1 MITPECEVGVLGS
14 GIVGLVSALCLSQAG
29 YRVTI
34 IARNLP
40 GDKTTEWA
48 SPWAGAIILPVDTD
62 DARDIRMQKTSFK
75 RYGALADQG
84 PETGVQRAKAS
95 EYWDNKQQLDK
106 PWYATFLEGFRTL
119 TSKELPPGTICGN
132 TFMAL
137 AVDPDVILV
146 WLMNLL
152 QSKYQVHSIKQEV
165 RSLAEAQQTTGCRVL
180 VNASGNGAAKLADDK
195 LVIPIR
201 GQTMLVSVAQH
212 PAAKAEASEI
222 KIRRGKEYTYII
234 PRIADPHT
242 AILGGIEQPG
252 DLTTAV
258 NTSLREDILRRVKEM
273 SQGALDDVDVQ
284 DDVLKDIVGFR
295 PGRETGYRL
304 EREGKVVHAY
314 GFAGTGYRYSFG
326 AAEEVVEL
334 VGEVMA
340 RPRL

>member
-1 MITPECEVGVLGS
+1 MVVPKCEVGVLGS
-14 GIVGLVSALCLSQAG
+14 GIVGLVSALCLSRAG

-34 IARNLP
+34 VARNLP

-48 SPWAGAIILPVDTD
+48 SPWAGAIILPVETD
-62 DARDIRMQKTSFK
+62 DARDVRMQKTSFNE
-75 RYGALADQG
+75 YGALADQG
-84 PETGVQRAKAS
+84 SETGVQRARAT
-95 EYWDNKQQLDK
+95 EYWDNKQQLGK
-106 PWYATFLEGFRTL
+106 PWYASFLEGFRTL
-119 TSKELPPGTICGN
+119 ETKELPPGTICGN

-137 AVDPDVILV
+137 AVDPDVILS
-146 WLMNLL
+146 WLMNIL
-152 QSKYQVHSIKQEV
+152 QSKYQVHFIQQEV
-165 RSLAEAQQTTGCRVL
+165 SSLAEAQRITSCRVL
-180 VNASGNGAAKLADDK
+180 VNASGNGSATLANDK

-234 PRIADPHT
+234 PRLAEPHT
-242 AILGGIEQPG
+242 AIVGGIEQPG
-252 DLTTAV
+252 NLTTAV
-258 NTSLREDILRRVKEM
+258 DTSLREDILRRVKEM
-273 SQGALDDVDVQ
+273 SQGALDSVDLRH
-284 DDVLKDIVGFR
+284 DVLRDVVGFR

-304 EREGKVVHAY
+304 EREGQVVHAY

-326 AAEEVVEL
+326 AAEEVVGL